1 MSLRRKFQKKKNDH
15 DFERQL
21 VKEQKSWISLSRV
34 IIKTF
39 DELILEQ
46 QP

>member
-1 MSLRRKFQKKKNDH
+1 MSLRRKFRKKKNVH

-21 VKEQKSWISLSRV
+21 VKEKNSWISLRRV

-39 DELILEQ
+39 DELILE
-46 QP
+46 